1 MSSDHHITWVGD
13 AAVAVEFERRID
25 RATHDRVVAVA
36 RAITG
41 ACLAGVR
48 DVVPA
53 YHAVTVH
60 FDPLGTDVVALISR
74 LEQEAARAAS
84 PAHEVSRITRIP
96 VCYGGAYGPDLP
108 DVAAWSGLGEDE
120 VVARHVSTTYR
131 VYMLG
136 FLPGF
141 AYLGSVDP
149 KIAMPRRARPR
160 VKVPEGSVGVAG
172 EQTGIYPQVSP
183 GGWQLIGRTPVRLV
197 DLSKADPFL
206 LRPGDLVR
214 FHRIDAVEFEAGAE
228 ASEVAA

>member
-1 MSSDHHITWVGD
+1 MSSDHRITWIGD
-13 AAVAVEFERRID
+13 AAVAVEFERRVD

-36 RAITG
+36 RAITNAG
-41 ACLAGVR
+41 PAGVR

-60 FDPLGTDVVALISR
+60 FDPLRTDVVALIGR
-74 LEQEAARAAS
+74 LEEESARTAP
-84 PAHEVSRITRIP
+84 PAHDASRITRIP
-96 VCYGGAYGPDLP
+96 VCYGGAHGPDLAEM
-108 DVAAWSGLGEDE
+108 AAWSGLSEEE

-149 KIAMPRRARPR
+149 QIAMPRRDRPR

-172 EQTGIYPQVSP
+172 EQTGIYPQASP
-183 GGWQLIGRTPVRLV
+183 GGWQLIGRTPVRLM

-206 LRPGDLVR
+206 LRPGGLVR
-214 FHRIDAVEFEAGAE
+214 FHRIDAVDFEGGAE
-228 ASEVAA
+228 VSEVAA